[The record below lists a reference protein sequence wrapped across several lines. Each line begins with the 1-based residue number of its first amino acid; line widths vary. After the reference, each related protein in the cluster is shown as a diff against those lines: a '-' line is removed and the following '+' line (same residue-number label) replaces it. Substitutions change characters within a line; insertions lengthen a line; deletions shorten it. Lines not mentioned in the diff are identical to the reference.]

1 MNFYI
6 WVVLALIFGGCQES
20 RVDSESDTGISGG
33 YKIRHTG
40 VAAYYDTSS
49 VIAKPE
55 IKSVFAVQ
63 DATFFSASDNFV
75 DHGDGT
81 ITDLVT
87 GLMWSKNLTTKQT
100 LEEAKASLNQMNTGK
115 YQDWRIPSIKELFSL
130 IDYSGQVFGD
140 QSIRLFI
147 NTTYFNQPLGNTMIG
162 ERQIDAQTWSATECL
177 SLTMGRD
184 KSRYGVNFVDGR
196 IKAYPITDPF
206 SGLPN
211 KLYFRFV
218 RGNLQYGK
226 NKFVDNRDGT
236 ITDEAT
242 GLMWQKDDSQTSLDW
257 KSSLAYADQLTLAN
271 HSDWRLPTI
280 KELQSLV
287 VYANHV
293 DQSKQAS
300 ISDLFQTSRRN
311 YPDGSLNFPYYWSST
326 TLLDGPQPGNQA
338 AYVCFG
344 KASAFFNGQYV
355 DAHGTGAVRS
365 DIKYL
370 QRTNYP
376 VAFGPQGDLVY
387 VKNYVRCVRDVK

>member
-130 IDYSGQVFGD
+130 IDYSGQVFG
-140 QSIRLFI
+140 
-147 NTTYFNQPLGNTMIG
+147 
-162 ERQIDAQTWSATECL
+162 
-177 SLTMGRD
+177 
-184 KSRYGVNFVDGR
+184 
-196 IKAYPITDPF
+196 
-206 SGLPN
+206 
-211 KLYFRFV
+211 
-218 RGNLQYGK
+218 
-226 NKFVDNRDGT
+226 
-236 ITDEAT
+236 
-242 GLMWQKDDSQTSLDW
+242 
-257 KSSLAYADQLTLAN
+257 
-271 HSDWRLPTI
+271 
-280 KELQSLV
+280 
-287 VYANHV
+287 
-293 DQSKQAS
+293 
-300 ISDLFQTSRRN
+300 
-311 YPDGSLNFPYYWSST
+311 
-326 TLLDGPQPGNQA
+326 
-338 AYVCFG
+338 
-344 KASAFFNGQYV
+344 
-355 DAHGTGAVRS
+355 
-365 DIKYL
+365 
-370 QRTNYP
+370 
-376 VAFGPQGDLVY
+376 
-387 VKNYVRCVRDVK
+387 

>member
-1 MNFYI
+1 
-6 WVVLALIFGGCQES
+6 
-20 RVDSESDTGISGG
+20 
-33 YKIRHTG
+33 
-40 VAAYYDTSS
+40 
-49 VIAKPE
+49 
-55 IKSVFAVQ
+55 
-63 DATFFSASDNFV
+63 
-75 DHGDGT
+75 
-81 ITDLVT
+81 
-87 GLMWSKNLTTKQT
+87 
-100 LEEAKASLNQMNTGK
+100 
-115 YQDWRIPSIKELFSL
+115 
-130 IDYSGQVFGD
+130 
-140 QSIRLFI
+140 
-147 NTTYFNQPLGNTMIG
+147 
-162 ERQIDAQTWSATECL
+162 
-177 SLTMGRD
+177 
-184 KSRYGVNFVDGR
+184 
-196 IKAYPITDPF
+196 
-206 SGLPN
+206 
-211 KLYFRFV
+211 
-218 RGNLQYGK
+218 
-226 NKFVDNRDGT
+226 
-236 ITDEAT
+236 
-242 GLMWQKDDSQTSLDW
+242 
-257 KSSLAYADQLTLAN
+257 ADQLTLAN

-326 TLLDGPQPGNQA
+326 ALLDGPQPGNQA